1 MSKPDLSLFDG
12 LSNETLA
19 EQHWQNMPEFSQ
31 KDKSAHRQIIV
42 SFDTDEDV
50 AAFAKLID
58 QNITKKTKSVWFPE
72 RTKNNVKDLFW
83 IGDEE

>member
-1 MSKPDLSLFDG
+1 MSKPDLTLFDG

-31 KDKSAHRQIIV
+31 QNKAAHRQIIV

-50 AAFAKLID
+50 AATSF
-58 QNITKKTKSVWFPE
+58 
-72 RTKNNVKDLFW
+72 
-83 IGDEE
+83 